1 MFTLQSAGF
10 LKWQYPLT
18 CHQYPP
24 FNPSLVNRGRENWL
38 NTVCFTEKQ
47 IFFKKKK
54 KEEEIL
60 FCPEAL
66 KLVHLQQKKKKK
78 KRDPV
83 ALICKS
89 HLFCTFF
96 ISKNVPF
103 KPLDLS
109 KCRFEFATLCT
120 AFFIL
125 VFDYLIL
132 STCR

>member
-1 MFTLQSAGF
+1 MAEHCMLFRKNQLS
-10 LKWQYPLT
+10 
-18 CHQYPP
+18 
-24 FNPSLVNRGRENWL
+24 RR
-38 NTVCFTEKQ
+38 NTVLSRGFKTGAFT
-47 IFFKKKK
+47 
-54 KEEEIL
+54 
-60 FCPEAL
+60 A
-66 KLVHLQQKKKKK
+66 

-83 ALICKS
+83 ALICKP

>member
-1 MFTLQSAGF
+1 MTVSLNPPPVP
-10 LKWQYPLT
+10 PLD
-18 CHQYPP
+18 
-24 FNPSLVNRGRENWL
+24 PSLLQRGAELATRTMPSRKTKFFRQ
-38 NTVCFTEKQ
+38 NTVLSRGFNTGAFT
-47 IFFKKKK
+47 
-54 KEEEIL
+54 
-60 FCPEAL
+60 A
-66 KLVHLQQKKKKK
+66 

-83 ALICKS
+83 ALTRKP

-132 STCR
+132 FYLSLNIIVLVLWHDDSICVQVYSCCV